1 VYIVK
6 QLRLISRIVLVFVL
20 SLTLV
25 PTMNASAATKGEEI
39 VAFAKKYAGTP
50 YSFGGT
56 SPSGFDCS
64 GFLYYVYGKFG
75 IDLPRTSAE
84 QYRVGTAVSK
94 LELLPGDIVLFE
106 NTYKPG
112 ISHSGIYVGNNS
124 FISAE
129 TSGIKVSSLSSSYW
143 GPRFVKGKR
152 VLDQTVGGSL
162 FNDLPDNH
170 PAFTAIKQLNQEHI
184 IMGYNDQSYRPNE
197 DVTRGQAAAII
208 NRVLNHSSTGSNS
221 FSDVGNGNAFA
232 DDISAIEKAGIIK
245 GYTDGTFRP
254 YDQMTRAQMAVILD
268 RAFKL
273 SSNADFST
281 ASVVYN
287 DVPSSYWAHR
297 SIASI
302 YHLDKTTLYQTTKF
316 RAIDE
321 ATRAE
326 FAAAIYNVK

>member
-1 VYIVK
+1 MK
-6 QLRLISRIVLVFVL
+6 QLRLITRIVLVFVL
-20 SLTLV
+20 SMTLV
-25 PTMNASAATKGEEI
+25 PMMNASASTKGEEI
-39 VAFAKKYAGTP
+39 VALAKKYAGTP
-50 YSFGGT
+50 YVFGGT

-75 IDLPRTSAE
+75 IQLPRTSAE
-84 QYRVGTAVSK
+84 QYQVGKGVSK
-94 LELLPGDIVLFE
+94 SELLPGDLVLFE

-129 TSGIKVSSLSSSYW
+129 NSGIKVSSLSNSYW

-152 VLDQTVGGSL
+152 VIDQTVGGSL
-162 FNDLPDNH
+162 FNDLPDSH
-170 PAFTAIKQLNQEHI
+170 PAFNAIKQLNKENI
-184 IMGYNDQSYRPNE
+184 IKGYNDQSYRP
-197 DVTRGQAAAII
+197 DDQVTRGQAAGII
-208 NRVLNHSSTGSNS
+208 NRVLNYSTTGSNS
-221 FSDVGNGNAFA
+221 FSDVGSSNAFA
-232 DDISAIEKAGIIK
+232 DDISAIENAGVIQ

-254 YDQMTRAQMAVILD
+254 YEPMTRAQMAAILD

-273 SSNADFST
+273 TSNATFST

-287 DVPSSYWAHR
+287 DVPASYWAHS
-297 SIASI
+297 SISSL
-302 YHLDKTTLYQTTKF
+302 YHLDKTSLYQTSKF